1 MAEKSEVMVETA
13 SGKIQG
19 FQKDGLNYFRGIPYA
34 APPVGNLRWLP
45 PHQVKPW
52 SGVRKAEAFG
62 SIAHQPKGEL
72 ELLLSIVD
80 QEARTQ
86 KQDEDCLYLNVTS
99 PGLDGAKRPVMVWI
113 HGGAFRTGSG
123 SHPFYDSPALS
134 RRGDVVVV
142 TINYRLGPLGFLNL
156 NEITKG
162 RIPST
167 GNEGLLDQVAA
178 LKWVQEN
185 IETFGGDPENV
196 TLFGESAGGAS
207 VGCLL
212 TLPAARGLFQ
222 KAIPQSGAAHI
233 SNPLEKA
240 VLISENFL
248 DILGLIPEKIDALL
262 AVPPDQLIKAAG
274 ELALRGQTTV
284 REIGGMPLQP
294 IVDGKVLPKMPF
306 EAVKE
311 GTARGIPVLVGST
324 LEEWKLFAAMD
335 PRVAKTDE
343 ALLIKRCRRLIPGG
357 DAEAII
363 TSYREARTR
372 RGEPAGPVDLFVALQ
387 TDRIFRIPAL
397 RLAEEQGR
405 QGSPAYVYLF
415 TWPSPF
421 NGGQLGSCHALEL
434 GFLFG
439 THEEKFF
446 GSGPAA
452 DTLAREIQDAWLA
465 FAQQG
470 DPSNKILGTWP
481 VYSESKETMILGRES
496 GLQKTPYEQE
506 RQSWDTVPDNAL
518 GFL

>member
-1 MAEKSEVMVETA
+1 MAEKSEVIVEIA

-19 FQKDGLNYFRGIPYA
+19 YQKDSLHFFKGIPYA
-34 APPVGNLRWLP
+34 AAPIGNLRWLP
-45 PHQVKPW
+45 PQPVKPW
-52 SGVRKAEAFG
+52 TGVRKADAFG
-62 SIAHQPKGEL
+62 PIAHQPKGEM

-80 QEARTQ
+80 QDAQAQRQ
-86 KQDEDCLYLNVTS
+86 NEDCLYLNVTS
-99 PGLDGAKRPVMVWI
+99 PGLDDGKRPVMVWI

-123 SHPFYDSPALS
+123 SGPIYDSRTLCK
-134 RRGDVVVV
+134 RGDVVLV

-167 GNEGLLDQVAA
+167 GNEGLLDQIAA
-178 LKWVQEN
+178 LQWVREN
-185 IETFGGDPENV
+185 IAVFGGDPDNV
-196 TLFGESAGGAS
+196 TIFGESAGGAS

-212 TLPAARGLFQ
+212 ALPGARGLFH

-233 SNPLEKA
+233 SKSLEKA
-240 VLISENFL
+240 VLISENLL
-248 DILGLIPEKIDALL
+248 DILRLNPENIDALK
-262 AVPPDQLIKAAG
+262 AIPPDRLIKTAD

-306 EAVKE
+306 DALKE
-311 GTARGIPVLVGST
+311 GLARGIPVLVGST

-343 ALLIKRCRRLIPGG
+343 SLLLKRCRRLIPGG
-357 DAEAII
+357 DVEAII
-363 TSYREARTR
+363 KSYQEAKTR
-372 RGEPAGPVDLFVALQ
+372 RGEPAGPVDLFLAIQ

-421 NGGQLGSCHALEL
+421 NNGQLGSCHAMEL

-439 THEEKFF
+439 TNEEKFF
-446 GSGPAA
+446 GSGSAA
-452 DTLAREIQDAWLA
+452 DNLSREIQDAWLA
-465 FAQQG
+465 FAQKG
-470 DPSNKILGTWP
+470 DPSCGSLGTWP
-481 VYSESKETMILGRES
+481 VYGQAKETMILGRES
-496 GLQKTPYEQE
+496 GLQMAPYEQE
-506 RQSWDTVPDNAL
+506 RQAWDAVPDNTL